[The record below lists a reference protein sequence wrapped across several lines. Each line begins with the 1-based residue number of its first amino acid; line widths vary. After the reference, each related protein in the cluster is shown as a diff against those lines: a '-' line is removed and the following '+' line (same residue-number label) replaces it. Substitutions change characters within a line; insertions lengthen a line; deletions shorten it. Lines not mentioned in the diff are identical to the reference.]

1 MGLKANGSFGFGDIS
16 SGGGGGGEVN
26 EGVNVGGFLEVFK
39 QKVGVDLQF
48 RTLNF
53 GSEFNATQNT
63 DDIDVQLTTDKWAIP
78 KADGKLTYFADLSL
92 AMAAAVSGET
102 IQLLTDV
109 NDSVGGVVDLKDGVN
124 INLNGNTYN
133 LSTVSV
139 DSAFKDTVGVKSS
152 IFNGTIIRSNSTGTL
167 AGQGKV
173 FYISNANSD
182 ITFHGVDCLN
192 DTLQA
197 LYLSAGLVKGGG
209 FYNTT
214 TGQAGLLD
222 LACTVKNAYFQSRD
236 GIAVNCTNG
245 AFLQNSQAYSS
256 ANTAIFSTASTIRNC
271 TGYSDAGYGIYI
283 SGGNCT
289 NLSGFSTGNSGIF
302 LSGGVVGSDFT
313 GYSTASYG
321 IRTDEAFVTQVTGH
335 STALAGV
342 GLVSSATI
350 KKYTNVYGVSE
361 ASVGVY
367 LLNALGTVEMSDV
380 HGISTWDNVGGHGI
394 QVDGNVS
401 LGIYLMGGS
410 ANVTNSGANA
420 LYASAAKT
428 PYFTHL
434 IFKGAST
441 PINAN
446 ITNSQINTIDS
457 FGNVAM
463 G

>member
-1 MGLKANGSFGFGDIS
+1 MGVKANGSFGFGDIS
-16 SGGGGGGEVN
+16 SGGGGGGEAN
-26 EGVNVGGFLEVFK
+26 TGSNVGGFLDVFK

-53 GSEFNATQNT
+53 GSDFNATQNT
-63 DDIDVQLTTDKWAIP
+63 DNIDVQLATDKWAIP
-78 KADGKLTYFADLSL
+78 KSDGKLTYYANLSA
-92 AMAAAVSGET
+92 AMTAATSGET

-109 NDSVGGVVDLKDGVN
+109 NDSVNGVVDLKDGVN

-139 DSAFKDTVGVKSS
+139 DSCFKDTVGIKCSV
-152 IFNGTIIRSNSTGTL
+152 FNGTILRTNSTGTL
-167 AGQGKV
+167 VGQGKV
-173 FYISNANSD
+173 FYIANANSD
-182 ITFHGVDCLN
+182 ITFHGVDCLSDN
-192 DTLQA
+192 LQA
-197 LYLSAGLVKGGG
+197 LYITAGLVQGGS
-209 FYNTT
+209 FYNTS
-214 TGQAGLLD
+214 TGQAGRLD
-222 LACTVKNAYFQSRD
+222 TVCTVKNAYFQSRTQ
-236 GIAVNCTNG
+236 IAVNVTNG
-245 AFLQNSQAYSS
+245 AFLQNCQAYSTD
-256 ANTAIFSTASTIRNC
+256 NTAIFGTASNIRNC
-271 TGYSDAGYGIYI
+271 TGYSDAVYGIYLN
-283 SGGNCT
+283 GGNCT

-321 IRTDEAFVTQVTGH
+321 IRTDEAFVTQLTGH

-342 GLVSSATI
+342 GLVSSSTI
-350 KKYTNVYGVSE
+350 KKYTNVYGISE

-367 LLNALGTVEMSDV
+367 LLNALGVVDMSDV
-380 HGISTWDNVGGHGI
+380 HGISKWDNVSGHGI

-401 LGIYLMGGS
+401 DGIYLMGGS

-420 LYASAAKT
+420 LYAASAKT

-434 IFKGAST
+434 IFKGATT